1 MSEPALRVLFA
12 AAECAPLVK
21 VGGLGDVSAALPRAL
36 REAGV
41 DVRVLL
47 PGYRAVI
54 DAIGRRRA
62 GRIPS
67 IPGIAGTGA
76 TRLVEA
82 DLPDGVPL
90 IVIDN
95 PSLFDRP
102 GGPYQDPQ
110 GVDWPDNPLRFGLL
124 SKVAALLAT
133 DATPLAWRPD
143 VLHCNDWHTALA
155 AAFLRHAGPQARDC
169 ATVQTVHNLA
179 YQGSFAPEW
188 VARLGLPSSS
198 HAPQGLAFHDGMSF
212 LEAGLRF
219 ADAITTVSP
228 TYAREILTVGKGCG
242 LEGLLRA
249 REPMLFGI
257 LNGIDTA
264 VWNPAQDRAIAQRYD
279 RSSLESKAVNKAA
292 LQAAMGLERSPGVP
306 LLAVISRLV
315 AQKGIDLVADIG
327 ARLTRL
333 PAQLAVLG
341 MGDAELEGRL
351 RQLAAGQPGAIAVH
365 VGFDEALAHRIEAGA
380 DALLMPSRFEPCGLN
395 QMYSQR
401 YGTLPIVHGTGGLA
415 DTVVDCTPGTLAAG
429 TATGF
434 VLGEASAV
442 ALYQAI
448 ERATVAY
455 RDPALWRALQANA
468 MARDFGWAGA
478 ARRYLDVYVAA
489 LDEATGRRPAGMP

>member
-21 VGGLGDVSAALPRAL
+21 VGGLGDVSAALPHAL

-67 IPGIAGTGA
+67 IAGFAGTGP

-82 DLPDGVPL
+82 ELPDGVPL

-124 SKVAALLAT
+124 SKVAAVLAA

-143 VLHCNDWHTALA
+143 VLHCNDWHAALA
-155 AAFLRHAGPQARDC
+155 PAFLRHAGSQALTC

-188 VARLGLPSSS
+188 VARLGVPSSS
-198 HAPQGLAFHDGMSF
+198 HAPEGLAVHDRMSF

-228 TYAREILTVGKGCG
+228 TYAREILTAGKGCG
-242 LEGLLRA
+242 LEELLRA
-249 REPMLFGI
+249 REPMLSGI

-264 VWNPAQDRAIAQRYD
+264 VWDPAQDRAIAQRYD
-279 RSSLESKAVNKAA
+279 RSSLDSKAVNKAA
-292 LQAAMGLERSPGVP
+292 LQAAMGLEQAPGVP

-341 MGDAELEGRL
+341 VGDAELEGRL
-351 RQLAAGQPGAIAVH
+351 RQLAASHPGAIAVH
-365 VGFDEALAHRIEAGA
+365 VGFDETLAHRVEAGA

-434 VLGEASAV
+434 VLGEASAA
-442 ALYQAI
+442 ALHQAI

-455 RDPALWRALQANA
+455 RNPALWRALQANA

-478 ARRYLDVYVAA
+478 ARRYLGVYVAA
-489 LDEATGRRPAGMP
+489 LDEATGRRPAAG